1 MPRQVG
7 GLLEHT
13 MGMLGTAYAQ
23 LEAWARHQLAA
34 GVLDASAFAQGK
46 STVESLSWCCLP
58 YYYAVERERLHAR
71 TPERYSAA

>member
-34 GVLDASAFAQGK
+34 GVLDASAGFRA
-46 STVESLSWCCLP
+46 EEEYC
-58 YYYAVERERLHAR
+58 
-71 TPERYSAA
+71 